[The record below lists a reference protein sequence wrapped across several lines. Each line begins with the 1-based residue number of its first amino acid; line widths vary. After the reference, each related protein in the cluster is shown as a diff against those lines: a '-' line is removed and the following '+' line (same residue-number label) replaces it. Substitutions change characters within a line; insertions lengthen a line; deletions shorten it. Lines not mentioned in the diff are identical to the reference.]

1 MGESKIISYC
11 LLWIAL
17 SIPSNPLAYN
27 VSNCL
32 TSKASSY
39 VGIVEKGGNNQ
50 GFSNLEFEKDIKEVG
65 WGKGQAWCSYFVM
78 LLFKKCSIPNDITG
92 WSPSTYNK
100 KDVIF
105 TDKEFKTTYSSGDLL
120 VLSLSYDK
128 FKKNPARY
136 KGIGHTGVVIDI
148 RENAIVSIEGNTND
162 AGTRD
167 SRTGDGVY
175 KKIRPLTKNINITRW
190 GKQNIQQP
198 C

>member
-50 GFSNLEFEKDIKEVG
+50 GFSNPEFEKDIKEVG

-100 KDVIF
+100 KDVIY
-105 TDKEFKTTYSSGDLL
+105 TDGKFYKSFNDGD
-120 VLSLSYDK
+120 VLIMTLSYT
-128 FKKNPARY
+128 NMYNTGRY
-136 KGIGHTGVVIDI
+136 KGIGHTGIVDKIGQYSI
-148 RENAIVSIEGNTND
+148 RTIEGNTNEQ
-162 AGTRD
+162 GMRD
-167 SRTGDGVY
+167 SRTTDGVY
-175 KKIRPLTKNINITRW
+175 YKIRPLTKKIHITRW
-190 GKQNIQQP
+190 AKYQN
-198 C
+198 

>member
-120 VLSLSYDK
+120 GLSLSYDK

-190 GKQNIQQP
+190 GKQTTQQP